1 MSAEDVGIRQVMALL
16 RVSQDGLRRRLSIKM
31 IDWLWQQRVTRR
43 LVSDLVMTPA
53 TPATSCEVRVPD
65 WELAPGPES
74 GRCQLMSAS
83 PGMGRETGADPGHYP
98 APELT

>member
-31 IDWLWQQRVTRR
+31 M
-43 LVSDLVMTPA
+43 VSDLVMTPA

-98 APELT
+98 ARELT